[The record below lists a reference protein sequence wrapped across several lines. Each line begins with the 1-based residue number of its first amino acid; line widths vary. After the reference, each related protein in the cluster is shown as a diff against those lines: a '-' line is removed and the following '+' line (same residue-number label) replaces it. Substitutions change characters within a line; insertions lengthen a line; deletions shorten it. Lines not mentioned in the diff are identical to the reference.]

1 MASVC
6 MCARACVCV
15 CVCLSVCLSVSLCQ
29 CVCVCVC
36 LCFNGGSTTACAGT
50 AGVGSSLIEA
60 RVTSNRKCILE
71 IQCSRLSREMS
82 SHVKGLGETCACKV
96 DEPCVQ
102 GLQQLVNNRMH
113 VCKCVH
119 VGMSSTS

>member
-6 MCARACVCV
+6 MCARVCV
-15 CVCLSVCLSVSLCQ
+15 CVCLSVCLSVCMYVCLCP
-29 CVCVCVC
+29 CVC
-36 LCFNGGSTTACAGT
+36 LCFNCGSTTACAGT

-60 RVTSNRKCILE
+60 IVTSNRKCILE
-71 IQCSRLSREMS
+71 IQCSRLSRETS
-82 SHVKGLGETCACKV
+82 SHVQSLGETCACKV

-102 GLQQLVNNRMH
+102 GLQQLVNNSMH

-119 VGMSSTS
+119 MGMSCTSR